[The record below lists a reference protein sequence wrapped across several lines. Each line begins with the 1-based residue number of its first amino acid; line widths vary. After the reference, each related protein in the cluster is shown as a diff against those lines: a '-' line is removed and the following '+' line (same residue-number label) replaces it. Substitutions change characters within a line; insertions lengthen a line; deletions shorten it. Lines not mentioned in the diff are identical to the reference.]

1 MSDTEIAIVGCGPKG
16 LYALDSLCE
25 AARRRPQHRFT
36 VHIFEPSAHPG
47 AGPIYG
53 PRQSAVL
60 LMNFPAGLINAW
72 TGGRGPSFLE
82 WAARSP
88 KPVDAGDY
96 VPRAHV
102 GRYLFWSFERIV
114 AQSLSNVRLIRH
126 KTRVEAVKRN
136 GDQWHISPENITVNH
151 LLITTGHQ
159 DGFRQSATA
168 TRDHIPSPFPID
180 RRLTRSAAP
189 PNSTV
194 RCKGFALTF
203 IDTMLAL
210 TEGRGGVFTLSA
222 TGYNYAPSGQEPRR
236 IAPFSRS
243 GRPMRAKVETA
254 LFTQPQDG
262 AFWDDRRAELSHIL
276 RSPNATFT
284 HHIWPDFLSIADQV
298 LGNPSGTS
306 ADFFTQRTKTTFT
319 PDEIRQDLRIGYDI
333 AMGRRAQDSAW
344 ALAEVWRR
352 CYSQLIDWISHREI
366 TPDDAHKFRQ
376 IAAEMERLAFGPPAQ
391 NIGKLITL
399 EQAGIVSFDHMSGE
413 AAADVTINAT
423 IPPAGGAELA
433 APLDGLLRDGHLS
446 IGTMGGVRVDR
457 SAHALTRDGTAK
469 GLSVIGR
476 ATEGCVLGNDTLS
489 RSLNDLPEKWAAAV
503 VQNARQSNALEHS
516 L

>member
-1 MSDTEIAIVGCGPKG
+1 MSETQIAIVGCGPKG

-25 AARRRPQHRFT
+25 AARREPEHRFA

-47 AGPIYG
+47 AGHVYD
-53 PRQSAVL
+53 PRQSDVL

-72 TGGRGPSFLE
+72 TDGRGLSFLE
-82 WAARSP
+82 WAAGSLR
-88 KPVDAGDY
+88 PVDAGDY

-102 GRYLFWSFERIV
+102 GLYLFWSFERVV
-114 AQSLSNVRLIRH
+114 AQAPTNVRLIWH
-126 KTRVEAVKRN
+126 ETRVDDVQRVADR
-136 GDQWHISPENITVNH
+136 WSISPDNISVDH

-159 DGFRQSATA
+159 DGYREGSAETSH
-168 TRDHIPSPFPID
+168 HIPSPFPID
-180 RRLTRSAAP
+180 QRLTQTAVPPAA
-189 PNSTV
+189 TV

-210 TEGRGGVFTLSA
+210 TEGRYGVFTPSA
-222 TGYNYAPSGQEPRR
+222 TGYSYTPSGAEPRH

-243 GRPMRAKVETA
+243 GRPMRAKAEAA
-254 LFTQPQDG
+254 LFTQPKDD
-262 AFWDDRRAELSHIL
+262 AFWDDRRAKLSPIL
-276 RSPNATFT
+276 NTPDATFT
-284 HHIWPDFLSIADQV
+284 YHIWPAYLSFSDQV
-298 LGNPSGTS
+298 LGNSSGTS
-306 ADFFTQRTKTTFT
+306 AEFYAHRSQTTLT

-333 AMGRRAQDSAW
+333 AMGRRAQDCAW

-352 CYSQLIDWISHREI
+352 CYPQLINWISHREI
-366 TPDDAHKFRQ
+366 GTEDAHNFRQ
-376 IAAEMERLAFGPPAQ
+376 IAAEMERHAFGPPAQ

-399 EQAGIVSFDHMSGE
+399 ERAGIISFDHMSGE

-433 APLDGLLRDGHLS
+433 APLDGLLRDGHLT
-446 IGTMGGVRVDR
+446 IGTMGGVRIDKH
-457 SAHALTRDGTAK
+457 AHVLTPNGITK

-476 ATEGCVLGNDTLS
+476 ATEGCVFGNDTLS
-489 RSLNDLPEKWAAAV
+489 RSLHDLPENWAAAV
-503 VQNARQSNALEHS
+503 VQSARQSNELEHS

>member
-25 AARRRPQHRFT
+25 AARRSPRHRFT
-36 VHIFEPSAHPG
+36 VHIFEPSARPG
-47 AGPIYG
+47 AGPIYD
-53 PRQSAVL
+53 PRQPDVL

-72 TGGRGPSFLE
+72 TGGRGPSSLE

-102 GRYLFWSFERIV
+102 GRYLSWSFEHVV
-114 AQSLSNVRLIRH
+114 AQAPSNVRLIRH
-126 KTRVEAVKRN
+126 KTRVEAVNRN
-136 GDQWHISPENITVNH
+136 GDRWSISPQNVTVDH
-151 LLITTGHQ
+151 ALITTGHQ
-159 DGFRQSATA
+159 DGFRHSATE
-168 TRDHIPSPFPID
+168 THNHIPSPFPID
-180 RRLTRSAAP
+180 QRLTQTAVQPA
-189 PNSTV
+189 STV

-222 TGYNYAPSGQEPRR
+222 TGYNYAPSGHEPRR
-236 IAPFSRS
+236 VAPFSRS
-243 GRPMRAKVETA
+243 GRPMRAKVEAA
-254 LFTQPQDG
+254 LFTQPQDD
-262 AFWDDRRAELSHIL
+262 AFWEDRRAELSHIL
-276 RSPNATFT
+276 RTPNATFT
-284 HHIWPDFLSIADQV
+284 HHILPAFLSFADQV

-306 ADFFTQRTKTTFT
+306 ADFFTHRTKTTFT
-319 PDEIRQDLRIGYDI
+319 ADEIRHDLRIGYDI

-352 CYSQLIDWISHREI
+352 CYPQLINWISHREI
-366 TPDDAHKFRQ
+366 APDDALHFRQ
-376 IAAEMERLAFGPPAQ
+376 IAVEMERLAFGPPAQ
-391 NIGKLITL
+391 NIGKLIAL
-399 EQAGIVSFDHMSGE
+399 EQAGIISFDHMSGE

-433 APLDGLLRDGHLS
+433 APLDALLRDGHLS

-457 SAHALTRDGTAK
+457 NAHALTRDGTAK
-469 GLSVIGR
+469 GLSIIGR

-489 RSLNDLPEKWAAAV
+489 RSLYNLLENWAAAV
-503 VQNARQSNALEHS
+503 VQNARQSNALEPS

>member
-1 MSDTEIAIVGCGPKG
+1 MRDTEIAIVGCGPKG

-25 AARRRPQHRFT
+25 AARRSAEHRFT

-47 AGPIYG
+47 AGPIYD
-53 PRQSAVL
+53 PRQPEVL

-114 AQSLSNVRLIRH
+114 AQAPSNVRLIQH
-126 KTRVEAVKRN
+126 KTRVDAVKCE
-136 GDQWHISPENITVNH
+136 GDRWSISAQNISVDH
-151 LLITTGHQ
+151 VLITTGHQ
-159 DGFRQSATA
+159 DGFRQSAPE
-168 TRDHIPSPFPID
+168 TRNHIPSPFPID
-180 RRLTRSAAP
+180 QRLTQTAVP
-189 PNSTV
+189 PASTV

-210 TEGRGGVFTLSA
+210 TEGRGGVFALSA
-222 TGYNYAPSGQEPRR
+222 TGYTYTPSGTESRR

-243 GRPMRAKVETA
+243 GRPMRAKVEAA
-254 LFTQPQDG
+254 LFTQPQGD
-262 AFWDDRRAELSHIL
+262 AFWDDQRAELSHIL
-276 RSPNATFT
+276 RTPYATFT
-284 HHIWPDFLSIADQV
+284 NHIWPAFLSFADQV

-306 ADFFTQRTKTTFT
+306 ANFFTHRTKTTFT

-333 AMGRRAQDSAW
+333 AMGHRAQDSAW

-352 CYSQLIDWISHREI
+352 CYSQLINWISHREL
-366 TPDDAHKFRQ
+366 TPDDAHHFRQ

-399 EQAGIVSFDHMSGE
+399 EQAGIVSFDHMTGE
-413 AAADVTINAT
+413 ATADVTINAT

-446 IGTMGGVRVDR
+446 IGAMGGVRVDKE
-457 SAHALTRDGTAK
+457 AHALTRDGIAK
-469 GLSVIGR
+469 GLSIIGR

-489 RSLNDLPEKWAAAV
+489 RSLHDLPENWAAAV
-503 VQNARQSNALEHS
+503 VQSARQSNALEHS

>member
-1 MSDTEIAIVGCGPKG
+1 MSDTEIVIVGCGPKG

-25 AARRRPQHRFT
+25 AARLSPRHRFT
-36 VHIFEPSAHPG
+36 VHVFEPSAHPG
-47 AGPIYG
+47 AGPIYD
-53 PRQSAVL
+53 PRQPEVL

-82 WAARSP
+82 WAGRSP

-96 VPRAHV
+96 VPRALV
-102 GRYLFWSFERIV
+102 GRYLFWSFERVV
-114 AQSLSNVRLIRH
+114 AQAPSNVILIQH
-126 KTRVEAVKRN
+126 KTRVDAVNRN
-136 GDQWHISPENITVNH
+136 GDRWSISPQNIIVDH
-151 LLITTGHQ
+151 VLITTGHQ
-159 DGFRQSATA
+159 DGFRHSATE
-168 TRDHIPSPFPID
+168 TRNHIPSPFPID
-180 RRLTRSAAP
+180 RRLSRSAAP

-243 GRPMRAKVETA
+243 GRPMRAKVEAA
-254 LFTQPQDG
+254 LFTQPKDD
-262 AFWDDRRAELSHIL
+262 AFWDERRAELSHIL
-276 RSPNATFT
+276 HTPGVTFT
-284 HHIWPDFLSIADQV
+284 HHIWPAFLSFSDQV
-298 LGNPSGTS
+298 LGNPSGIS
-306 ADFFTQRTKTTFT
+306 ADFFTHRTKTTFT

-344 ALAEVWRR
+344 VLAEAWRR
-352 CYSQLIDWISHREI
+352 CYPQLINWISHREL
-366 TPDDAHKFRQ
+366 TPDDAHHFRQ
-376 IAAEMERLAFGPPAQ
+376 IAAEMEGLAFGPPAQ

-399 EQAGIVSFDHMSGE
+399 EQAGIVSFDHMSGDT
-413 AAADVTINAT
+413 AADVTINAT
-423 IPPAGGAELA
+423 IPPAGGASLA
-433 APLDGLLRDGHLS
+433 APLNGLLRDGHLS
-446 IGTMGGVRVDR
+446 VGTMGGVRVDKY
-457 SAHALTRDGTAK
+457 AHALTRDGTAK

-489 RSLNDLPEKWAAAV
+489 RSLHDFPENWAAAV

>member
-1 MSDTEIAIVGCGPKG
+1 MSETEIAIVGCGLKG
-16 LYALDSLCE
+16 LYALDSLFE
-25 AARRRPQHRFT
+25 AARRSPRCRFT

-47 AGPIYG
+47 AGPNYD
-53 PRQSAVL
+53 PRQPEVL

-72 TGGRGPSFLE
+72 TDGRGPSFLE
-82 WAARSP
+82 WAAKSP

-102 GRYLFWSFERIV
+102 GRYLFWSFERVV
-114 AQSLSNVRLIRH
+114 AQSPSNVRLIRH
-126 KTRVEAVKRN
+126 KTRVDAVNRN
-136 GDQWHISPENITVNH
+136 GDQWHISPQNITVDH
-151 LLITTGHQ
+151 VLITTGHQ
-159 DGFRQSATA
+159 DGFRHSATE
-168 TRDHIPSPFPID
+168 THDHIPSPFPID
-180 RRLTRSAAP
+180 QRLTQTAVP

-222 TGYNYAPSGQEPRR
+222 TGYTYTPSGQEPRC

-243 GRPMRAKVETA
+243 GRPMRAKVEAA
-254 LFTQPQDG
+254 LFTQPQGD
-262 AFWDDRRAELSHIL
+262 AFWDDQRAELSHIL
-276 RSPNATFT
+276 RTPNATFT
-284 HHIWPDFLSIADQV
+284 NHIWPAFLSFADQV

-306 ADFFTQRTKTTFT
+306 ANFFTHRPKTTFT
-319 PDEIRQDLRIGYDI
+319 TDEIRQDLRIGYDI

-352 CYSQLIDWISHREI
+352 CYPQLISWISHREL
-366 TPDDAHKFRQ
+366 TPDDAHHFRQ

-399 EQAGIVSFDHMSGE
+399 EQAGIVSFDPMSGD

-423 IPPAGGAELA
+423 IPPAGGAALA

-446 IGTMGGVRVDR
+446 IGTMGGIMVDKD
-457 SAHALTRDGTAK
+457 AYALTRDGTAK

-489 RSLNDLPEKWAAAV
+489 RSLHDLPENWAAAV
-503 VQNARQSNALEHS
+503 VQSARQSNALEHS

>member
-1 MSDTEIAIVGCGPKG
+1 MSETEIAIVGCGPKG

-25 AARRRPQHRFT
+25 TARLSPRHRFT

-47 AGPIYG
+47 AGPIYDPG
-53 PRQSAVL
+53 QPEVL
-60 LMNFPAGLINAW
+60 LMNFPACLINAW
-72 TGGRGPSFLE
+72 TGGRGLSFLE
-82 WAARSP
+82 WASRSP

-96 VPRAHV
+96 VPRSHV
-102 GRYLFWSFERIV
+102 GRYLLWSFERVI
-114 AQSLSNVRLIRH
+114 AQAPSNVRLIRC
-126 KTRVEAVKRN
+126 KTPVDAVKQI
-136 GDQWHISPENITVNH
+136 GDRWSISPENITVDH
-151 LLITTGHQ
+151 VLITTGHQ
-159 DGFRQSATA
+159 DGFRHGATK

-180 RRLTRSAAP
+180 QRLTQTTVP
-189 PNSTV
+189 PASTV

-203 IDTMLAL
+203 IDTILAL

-222 TGYNYAPSGQEPRR
+222 TGYSYTPSEQEPRR

-243 GRPMRAKVETA
+243 GRPMRAKVEAA
-254 LFTQPQDG
+254 LFTQPQDD
-262 AFWDDRRAELSHIL
+262 AFWGDRRAQLSHIL
-276 RSPNATFT
+276 RTPNATFT
-284 HHIWPDFLSIADQV
+284 HNIWPAFLSFADQV

-306 ADFFTQRTKTTFT
+306 FDFFTQRTKTTFT
-319 PDEIRQDLRIGYDI
+319 PDEMRQDLRIGYDI

-352 CYSQLIDWISHREI
+352 CYPQLINWISHRELS
-366 TPDDAHKFRQ
+366 PDDAHHFRQ

-399 EQAGIVSFDHMSGE
+399 EQAGIVSVDHMSGE
-413 AAADVTINAT
+413 APADVTINAT

-446 IGTMGGVRVDR
+446 IGTMDGIRVDKD
-457 SAHALTRDGTAK
+457 AHALTRDGTSK

-489 RSLNDLPEKWAAAV
+489 RSLHDLPENWAAAV
-503 VQNARQSNALEHS
+503 VQSAHQSNALEHS

>member
-1 MSDTEIAIVGCGPKG
+1 MSETEIAIVGCGPKG
-16 LYALDSLCE
+16 LYALDSLFE
-25 AARRRPQHRFT
+25 AARRSPRCRFT

-47 AGPIYG
+47 AGPNYD
-53 PRQSAVL
+53 PRQPEVL

-72 TGGRGPSFLE
+72 TDGRGPSFLE
-82 WAARSP
+82 WAAKSP

-102 GRYLFWSFERIV
+102 GRYLFWSFERVV
-114 AQSLSNVRLIRH
+114 AQSPSNVRLIRH
-126 KTRVEAVKRN
+126 KTRVDAVNRN
-136 GDQWHISPENITVNH
+136 GDQWHISPQNITVDH
-151 LLITTGHQ
+151 VLITTGHQ
-159 DGFRQSATA
+159 DGFRHSATE
-168 TRDHIPSPFPID
+168 THDHIPSPFPID
-180 RRLTRSAAP
+180 QRLTQTAVP

-222 TGYNYAPSGQEPRR
+222 TGYTYTPSGQEPRC

-243 GRPMRAKVETA
+243 GRPMRAKVEAA
-254 LFTQPQDG
+254 LFTQPQGD
-262 AFWDDRRAELSHIL
+262 AFWDDQRAELSHIL
-276 RSPNATFT
+276 RTPNATFT
-284 HHIWPDFLSIADQV
+284 NHIWPAFLSFADQV

-306 ADFFTQRTKTTFT
+306 ANFFTHRPKTTFT
-319 PDEIRQDLRIGYDI
+319 TDEIRQDLRIGYDI

-352 CYSQLIDWISHREI
+352 CYPQLISWISHREL
-366 TPDDAHKFRQ
+366 TPDDAHHFRQ

-399 EQAGIVSFDHMSGE
+399 EQAGIVSFDHMTGD

-423 IPPAGGAELA
+423 IPPAGGAALA

-446 IGTMGGVRVDR
+446 IGTMGGIMVDKD
-457 SAHALTRDGTAK
+457 AYALTRDGTAK

-489 RSLNDLPEKWAAAV
+489 RSLHDLPENWAAAV
-503 VQNARQSNALEHS
+503 VQSARQSNALEHS

>member
-1 MSDTEIAIVGCGPKG
+1 MTDTEIAIVGCGPKG

-25 AARRRPQHRFT
+25 AARRGLRHRFT

-47 AGPIYG
+47 AGPIYD
-53 PRQSAVL
+53 PRQPDAL

-72 TGGRGPSFLE
+72 TGGRGSPFLE
-82 WAARSP
+82 WAARSL
-88 KPVDAGDY
+88 KPVNAGDY

-102 GRYLFWSFERIV
+102 GQYLFWSFERVV
-114 AQSLSNVRLIRH
+114 AQAPSNVRLIRH
-126 KTRVEAVKRN
+126 KTRVDALKRN
-136 GDQWHISPENITVNH
+136 GNQWHTSPQNITVDH
-151 LLITTGHQ
+151 ILITTGHQ
-159 DGFRQSATA
+159 DGFRDSATE
-168 TRDHIPSPFPID
+168 TRNHIPSPLPID

-243 GRPMRAKVETA
+243 GRPMRAKVEAA

-262 AFWDDRRAELSHIL
+262 AFWGERRAELSHIL
-276 RSPNATFT
+276 RTPNATFT
-284 HHIWPDFLSIADQV
+284 HHIWPAFLSCADQV

-306 ADFFTQRTKTTFT
+306 VAFFTHRTETTFT

-352 CYSQLIDWISHREI
+352 CYPQLINWISHRELP
-366 TPDDAHKFRQ
+366 PDDAHHFRQ

-413 AAADVTINAT
+413 AGANVTINAT
-423 IPPAGGAELA
+423 IPPAGGAELS

-446 IGTMGGVRVDR
+446 VGTMGGVRVDIN
-457 SAHALTRDGTAK
+457 AHALTRDGTAK

-489 RSLNDLPEKWAAAV
+489 RSLHPLPENWAAAV

>member
-1 MSDTEIAIVGCGPKG
+1 MSERQIAIVGCGPKG

-25 AARRRPQHRFT
+25 AARREPEHRFV
-36 VHIFEPSAHPG
+36 VHILEPSVHPG
-47 AGPIYG
+47 AGPVYD
-53 PRQSAVL
+53 PRQPEVL

-82 WAARSP
+82 WAAGGPS
-88 KPVDAGDY
+88 PVDAGDY
-96 VPRAHV
+96 VPRARV
-102 GRYLFWSFERIV
+102 GQYLFWSFEHVI
-114 AQSLSNVRLIRH
+114 AQAPSNVRQIRH
-126 KTRVEAVKRN
+126 ETRVNDLQRVADR
-136 GDQWHISPENITVNH
+136 WSISPVNITVDH
-151 LLITTGHQ
+151 VLITTGHQ
-159 DGFRQSATA
+159 DGFRHGATS
-168 TRDHIPSPFPID
+168 TLDHIPSPFPID
-180 RRLTRSAAP
+180 RRLTQTAVP
-189 PNSTV
+189 PASTV

-210 TEGRGGVFTLSA
+210 TEGRGGVFALSA
-222 TGYNYAPSGQEPRR
+222 TGYNYTPSGQEPRR

-243 GRPMRAKVETA
+243 GRPMRAKVEAA
-254 LFTQPQDG
+254 LFTQPKDD
-262 AFWDDRRAELSHIL
+262 AFWDERRAELSHIL
-276 RSPNATFT
+276 RGTNATFT
-284 HHIWPDFLSIADQV
+284 HHIWPAFLSFSDQV
-298 LGNPSGTS
+298 LGDTAGTS
-306 ADFFTQRTKTTFT
+306 AAFFTHRTETTFT

-352 CYSQLIDWISHREI
+352 CYPQLINWISHREMA
-366 TPDDAHKFRQ
+366 PDDAHHFRQ

-413 AAADVTINAT
+413 ATADVTINAT

-446 IGTMGGVRVDR
+446 IGTMSGVRVDKN
-457 SAHALTRDGTAK
+457 AHALTRDGIAK

-489 RSLNDLPEKWAAAV
+489 RSLHDLPENWAAAV

>member
-1 MSDTEIAIVGCGPKG
+1 MSETEIAIVGCGPKG

-25 AARRRPQHRFT
+25 AARRRPQHLFA

-47 AGPIYG
+47 AGPIYD
-53 PRQSAVL
+53 PRQSGVL

-72 TGGRGPSFLE
+72 SGGRGPSFLE
-82 WAARSP
+82 WAAKSP
-88 KPVDAGDY
+88 KPVDVGDY

-102 GRYLFWSFERIV
+102 GRYIFWSFERVV
-114 AQSLSNVRLIRH
+114 AQAPSNVRLIRH
-126 KTRVEAVKRN
+126 NTRVDAVKCDGNR
-136 GDQWHISPENITVNH
+136 WSISPQNITVDH
-151 LLITTGHQ
+151 VLITTGHQ
-159 DGFRQSATA
+159 DGFRHGAAT
-168 TRDHIPSPFPID
+168 TRDDIPSPFPID
-180 RRLTRSAAP
+180 QRLTQTAVP

-222 TGYNYAPSGQEPRR
+222 TGYNYAPSGKEPRR

-243 GRPMRAKVETA
+243 GRPMRAKVEAA
-254 LFTQPQDG
+254 LFTQPQDD
-262 AFWDDRRAELSHIL
+262 AFWDGRRAELSQIL
-276 RSPNATFT
+276 CAPSATFT
-284 HHIWPDFLSIADQV
+284 HHIWPAFLSFSDQV

-306 ADFFTQRTKTTFT
+306 ADFFAHRSKTTCT

-352 CYSQLIDWISHREI
+352 CYPQLINWISHREL
-366 TPDDAHKFRQ
+366 TPDDAHHFRQ

-399 EQAGIVSFDHMSGE
+399 EQAGIVSFDHMPGE
-413 AAADVTINAT
+413 TAADVTINAT

-433 APLDGLLRDGHLS
+433 APLDGLLRDRHIS
-446 IGTMGGVRVDR
+446 IGTMGGVRVDKH
-457 SAHALTRDGTAK
+457 AHALTRNGTTK

-489 RSLNDLPEKWAAAV
+489 RSLHNLPENWAAAV
-503 VQNARQSNALEHS
+503 VQSARQSNALEHS

>member
-1 MSDTEIAIVGCGPKG
+1 MSETEIAIVGCGPKG

-25 AARRRPQHRFT
+25 AARRSPRHRFT

-47 AGPIYG
+47 AGQIYD
-53 PRQSAVL
+53 PRQSEVL

-82 WAARSP
+82 WTVRSP
-88 KPVDAGDY
+88 KPADAGDY

-102 GRYLFWSFERIV
+102 GRYLFWSFERVV
-114 AQSLSNVRLIRH
+114 AQAPSNVRLIRH
-126 KTRVEAVKRN
+126 KTRADAVNRS
-136 GDQWHISPENITVNH
+136 GDQWHISPANITIDHV
-151 LLITTGHQ
+151 LITTGHQ
-159 DGFRQSATA
+159 DGFRKSATN
-168 TRDHIPSPFPID
+168 TGDHIPSPFPID
-180 RRLTRSAAP
+180 QRLIQTAVP

-222 TGYNYAPSGQEPRR
+222 TGYNYTPSGQEPRR

-243 GRPMRAKVETA
+243 GRPMRAKVEAA
-254 LFTQPQDG
+254 LFTQPQDD
-262 AFWDDRRAELSHIL
+262 AFWDERRAELSQIL
-276 RSPNATFT
+276 RAPNATFT
-284 HHIWPDFLSIADQV
+284 HHIWPAFLSFSDQV

-306 ADFFTQRTKTTFT
+306 ADFFTHRTKTTFT

-352 CYSQLIDWISHREI
+352 CYPQMIDWISHREL
-366 TPDDAHKFRQ
+366 TPDDAHHFRQ
-376 IAAEMERLAFGPPAQ
+376 IAAEMERLAFGPPAR

-423 IPPAGGAELA
+423 IPPAGGAALA
-433 APLDGLLRDGHLS
+433 APLDGLFRDGHLS

-457 SAHALTRDGTAK
+457 NAHALTRDGIAMR
-469 GLSVIGR
+469 LSVIGR

-489 RSLNDLPEKWAAAV
+489 RSLHDLPENWAAAV
-503 VQNARQSNALEHS
+503 VQSVRQSNALEHS

>member
-1 MSDTEIAIVGCGPKG
+1 MRDTEIAIVGCGPKG

-25 AARRRPQHRFT
+25 AARRSAEHRFT

-47 AGPIYG
+47 AGPIYDPG
-53 PRQSAVL
+53 QPDVL

-72 TGGRGPSFLE
+72 TGGRGPSYLE
-82 WAARSP
+82 WATRSP
-88 KPVDAGDY
+88 KPVNAGDY

-102 GRYLFWSFERIV
+102 GRYLFWSFERVV
-114 AQSLSNVRLIRH
+114 AQAPSNVRLIQH
-126 KTRVEAVKRN
+126 KTRVDAVNRS
-136 GDQWHISPENITVNH
+136 GDRWSIFPENITVDH
-151 LLITTGHQ
+151 VLITTGHQ
-159 DGFRQSATA
+159 DGFRHSATE
-168 TRDHIPSPFPID
+168 THDHIPSPFPID
-180 RRLTRSAAP
+180 QRLIQTAVP

-194 RCKGFALTF
+194 RSKGFALTF

-222 TGYNYAPSGQEPRR
+222 TGYTYTPSGKEPRR

-243 GRPMRAKVETA
+243 GRPMRAKVEAA
-254 LFTQPQDG
+254 LFTQPKDD
-262 AFWDDRRAELSHIL
+262 AFWDERRTDLSHIL
-276 RSPNATFT
+276 RTPNATFT
-284 HHIWPDFLSIADQV
+284 HHIWPAFLSFADQV
-298 LGNPSGTS
+298 LGNPFGTS
-306 ADFFTQRTKTTFT
+306 AAFFTHRTKTTFT

-344 ALAEVWRR
+344 SLAEVWRR
-352 CYSQLIDWISHREI
+352 CYPQLIDWISHRELP
-366 TPDDAHKFRQ
+366 PDDAHQFRQ

-399 EQAGIVSFDHMSGE
+399 EQAGIISFDHMMGE

-446 IGTMGGVRVDR
+446 IGTMGGVRVDKH
-457 SAHALTRDGTAK
+457 AHALTRDGTAK

-489 RSLNDLPEKWAAAV
+489 RALHDLPENWAAAV
-503 VQNARQSNALEHS
+503 AQSARQSNALEHS

>member
-1 MSDTEIAIVGCGPKG
+1 
-16 LYALDSLCE
+16 
-25 AARRRPQHRFT
+25 
-36 VHIFEPSAHPG
+36 
-47 AGPIYG
+47 
-53 PRQSAVL
+53 
-60 LMNFPAGLINAW
+60 
-72 TGGRGPSFLE
+72 
-82 WAARSP
+82 
-88 KPVDAGDY
+88 
-96 VPRAHV
+96 
-102 GRYLFWSFERIV
+102 
-114 AQSLSNVRLIRH
+114 
-126 KTRVEAVKRN
+126 
-136 GDQWHISPENITVNH
+136 ENITVDH
-151 LLITTGHQ
+151 VLITTGHQ
-159 DGFRQSATA
+159 DGFRHSKTE

-180 RRLTRSAAP
+180 QRLIQVAVPS
-189 PNSTV
+189 NSTV

-243 GRPMRAKVETA
+243 GRPMRANVESA
-254 LFTQPQDG
+254 LFPHPPVP
-262 AFWDDRRAELSHIL
+262 ASWDERRAELSQIL
-276 RSPNATFT
+276 RAPNATFT
-284 HHIWPDFLSIADQV
+284 LHMWPAFLSFADQV

-306 ADFFTQRTKTTFT
+306 SDFFSHRTQTAFT

-352 CYSQLIDWISHREI
+352 CYPQLINWISHRDI
-366 TPDDAHKFRQ
+366 APDDSRNFCQ

-433 APLDGLLRDGHLS
+433 APLDGLLRDRHLS

-457 SAHALTRDGTAK
+457 NAHALTRDGTAK

-489 RSLNDLPEKWAAAV
+489 RSLHDLPEKWAAAV
-503 VQNARQSNALEHS
+503 VQSARQSNALEHS

>member
-1 MSDTEIAIVGCGPKG
+1 MSDTQIAIVGCGPKG

-25 AARRRPQHRFT
+25 AARREPEHRFA

-47 AGPIYG
+47 AGPVYD
-53 PRQSAVL
+53 PRQPEVL

-72 TGGRGPSFLE
+72 TDERGPSFLE
-82 WAARSP
+82 WAAGSLP
-88 KPVDAGDY
+88 PVDAGNY

-102 GRYLFWSFERIV
+102 GLYLFWSFERVV
-114 AQSLSNVRLIRH
+114 AQAPSNVRLIRH
-126 KTRVEAVKRN
+126 ETRV
-136 GDQWHISPENITVNH
+136 GDVQRIANRWSISPAKITVDH
-151 LLITTGHQ
+151 VLITTGHQ
-159 DGFRQSATA
+159 DGFRYGVADM
-168 TRDHIPSPFPID
+168 RDHIPSPFPID
-180 RRLTRSAAP
+180 RRLTQTAVPLA
-189 PNSTV
+189 STV

-210 TEGRGGVFTLSA
+210 TEGRGGVFTVSA
-222 TGYNYAPSGQEPRR
+222 AGYNYASSGKEPRR

-243 GRPMRAKVETA
+243 GRPMRSKVEAA

-262 AFWDDRRAELSHIL
+262 VFWDDGRAELSQIL
-276 RSPNATFT
+276 RAPKATFT
-284 HHIWPDFLSIADQV
+284 HHIWPAFLSFADQV

-306 ADFFTQRTKTTFT
+306 NEFFAHRSKTTFT

-333 AMGRRAQDSAW
+333 AMGRRAQDCAW

-352 CYSQLIDWISHREI
+352 CYPQLINWISHRELG
-366 TPDDAHKFRQ
+366 TYDGQNFRQ

-399 EQAGIVSFDHMSGE
+399 EQTGIVSFDHMSSE

-423 IPPAGGAELA
+423 IPTSGGAELA
-433 APLDGLLRDGHLS
+433 APLDGLLRAGHLS
-446 IGTMGGVRVDR
+446 IGTMGGIRVDKD
-457 SAHALTRDGTAK
+457 AHALTRDGTAK
-469 GLSVIGR
+469 GLSIIGR

-489 RSLNDLPEKWAAAV
+489 RSLHDLPENWAAAV

>member
-1 MSDTEIAIVGCGPKG
+1 MSETQIAIVGCGPKG

-25 AARRRPQHRFT
+25 AARCEPEHRFA
-36 VHIFEPSAHPG
+36 VHIFEPSAHLG
-47 AGPIYG
+47 AGPVYD
-53 PRQSAVL
+53 PRQPEVL
-60 LMNFPAGLINAW
+60 LMNFPAGLISAW
-72 TGGRGPSFLE
+72 TDGRGPSFLE
-82 WAARSP
+82 WAAGGPS
-88 KPVDAGDY
+88 PVDAGDY

-102 GRYLFWSFERIV
+102 GRYLFWCFECVV
-114 AQSLSNVRLIRH
+114 AQAPSNMSLIQH
-126 KTRVEAVKRN
+126 QMRVDAVNRKGGR
-136 GDQWHISPENITVNH
+136 WRISPENTTVDH
-151 LLITTGHQ
+151 VLITTGHQ
-159 DGFRQSATA
+159 DGFRYRVAD
-168 TRDHIPSPFPID
+168 TRNHIPSPFPID
-180 RRLTRSAAP
+180 QRLTQTAVP

-222 TGYNYAPSGQEPRR
+222 TGYNYTPSGAEPRH

-243 GRPMRAKVETA
+243 CRPMRAKVEAA
-254 LFTQPQDG
+254 LFTQPQDD
-262 AFWDDRRAELSHIL
+262 AFWDDRRAELSRIL
-276 RSPNATFT
+276 NTPDATFN
-284 HHIWPDFLSIADQV
+284 HHIWPAYLSFSDQV
-298 LGNPSGTS
+298 LGNSSGTS
-306 ADFFTQRTKTTFT
+306 AEFYAHRSQIIFT
-319 PDEIRQDLRIGYDI
+319 PNEIRQDLRIGYDI

-352 CYSQLIDWISHREI
+352 CYPQLINWISHRD
-366 TPDDAHKFRQ
+366 TGADDAHYFRQ

-399 EQAGIVSFDHMSGE
+399 EEAGVVSFDHMSGE

-433 APLDGLLRDGHLS
+433 APLDGLLRDGFLS
-446 IGTMGGVRVDR
+446 IGTMGAVRVDID
-457 SAHALTRDGTAK
+457 AHALTPNGITR

-489 RSLNDLPEKWAAAV
+489 RGLHDLHENWAASILCS
-503 VQNARQSNALEHS
+503 ARQSNELEHS

>member
-1 MSDTEIAIVGCGPKG
+1 MSDTQIAIVGCGPKG

-47 AGPIYG
+47 AGPIYD
-53 PRQSAVL
+53 PRQPDVL
-60 LMNFPAGLINAW
+60 LMNFPAGLIDAW
-72 TGGRGPSFLE
+72 TGCRGPSFLE
-82 WAARSP
+82 WAAKSP

-102 GRYLFWSFERIV
+102 GQYLFWSFERVV
-114 AQSLSNVRLIRH
+114 AQAPSNVRLIRH
-126 KTRVEAVKRN
+126 KTRVSAVNRN
-136 GDQWHISPENITVNH
+136 GDRWHISPQNVTVDH
-151 LLITTGHQ
+151 VLITTGHQ
-159 DGFRQSATA
+159 DGFRHSATE

-189 PNSTV
+189 RNSTV

-203 IDTMLAL
+203 IDTILAL
-210 TEGRGGVFTLSA
+210 TEGRGGVFTLST

-243 GRPMRAKVETA
+243 GRPMRAKVEAA
-254 LFTQPQDG
+254 LFTQPQDD
-262 AFWDDRRAELSHIL
+262 AFWDDRRAEFSHIL
-276 RSPNATFT
+276 RIPDTTFT
-284 HHIWPDFLSIADQV
+284 NHIWPALLSISDQV

-306 ADFFTQRTKTTFT
+306 ADFFTHRTKTTFT

-352 CYSQLIDWISHREI
+352 CYPQLINWISHREI
-366 TPDDAHKFRQ
+366 ASDDAHHFRQ

-446 IGTMGGVRVDR
+446 IGTMGGVRVDKN
-457 SAHALTRDGTAK
+457 AHALTRDGTAK

-489 RSLNDLPEKWAAAV
+489 RSLHDLPENWATAI
-503 VQNARQSNALEHS
+503 VQSARQSNALEHS

>member
-1 MSDTEIAIVGCGPKG
+1 MRDTEIAIVGCGPKG

-25 AARRRPQHRFT
+25 AARRSAEHRFT

-47 AGPIYG
+47 AGPIYD
-53 PRQSAVL
+53 PRQPEVL

-114 AQSLSNVRLIRH
+114 AQAPSNVRLIQH
-126 KTRVEAVKRN
+126 KTRVDAVKCE
-136 GDQWHISPENITVNH
+136 GDRWSISPQNISVDH
-151 LLITTGHQ
+151 VLITTGHQ
-159 DGFRQSATA
+159 DGFRQSAPE
-168 TRDHIPSPFPID
+168 TRNHIPSPFPID
-180 RRLTRSAAP
+180 QRLTQTAVP
-189 PNSTV
+189 PASTV

-210 TEGRGGVFTLSA
+210 TEGRGGVFALSA
-222 TGYNYAPSGQEPRR
+222 TGYTYTPSGTESRR

-243 GRPMRAKVETA
+243 GRPMRAKVEAA
-254 LFTQPQDG
+254 LFTQPQGD
-262 AFWDDRRAELSHIL
+262 AFWDDQRAELSHIL
-276 RSPNATFT
+276 RTPYATFT
-284 HHIWPDFLSIADQV
+284 NHIWPAFLSFADQV

-306 ADFFTQRTKTTFT
+306 ANFFTHRTKTTFT

-352 CYSQLIDWISHREI
+352 CYSQLINWISHREL
-366 TPDDAHKFRQ
+366 TPDDAHHFRQ

-399 EQAGIVSFDHMSGE
+399 EQAGIVSFDHMTGE
-413 AAADVTINAT
+413 ATADVTINAT

-446 IGTMGGVRVDR
+446 IGAMGGVRVDKE
-457 SAHALTRDGTAK
+457 AHALTRDGIAK
-469 GLSVIGR
+469 GLSIIGR

-489 RSLNDLPEKWAAAV
+489 RSLHDLPENWAAAV
-503 VQNARQSNALEHS
+503 VQSARQSNALEHS

>member
-1 MSDTEIAIVGCGPKG
+1 MSETEIAIVGCGPKG

-25 AARRRPQHRFT
+25 AARRSPRHRFT

-47 AGPIYG
+47 AGPIYD
-53 PRQSAVL
+53 PRQPEVL
-60 LMNFPAGLINAW
+60 LMNFPAGMINAW
-72 TGGRGPSFLE
+72 TGGRGSSFLE
-82 WAARSP
+82 WAAKSP
-88 KPVDAGDY
+88 KPVDAGTY
-96 VPRAHV
+96 VPRALV
-102 GRYLFWSFERIV
+102 GRYLFWSFERVV
-114 AQSLSNVRLIRH
+114 AQAPSNVRLIQH
-126 KTRVEAVKRN
+126 KMRVDAVKRN
-136 GDQWHISPENITVNH
+136 GDQWRISPKNITVDH
-151 LLITTGHQ
+151 VLITTGHQ
-159 DGFRQSATA
+159 DGFRDSSTEA
-168 TRDHIPSPFPID
+168 RNHIASPFPID
-180 RRLTRSAAP
+180 QRLTQTAVP
-189 PNSTV
+189 PNSTL

-222 TGYNYAPSGQEPRR
+222 TGYKYTPSGKEPRR

-243 GRPMRAKVETA
+243 GRPMRAKVEAA
-254 LFTQPQDG
+254 LFTQPQDD
-262 AFWDDRRAELSHIL
+262 AFWDDRRAALSQVL
-276 RSPNATFT
+276 RTPNATFT
-284 HHIWPDFLSIADQV
+284 NHIWPAFLSCADQV

-306 ADFFTQRTKTTFT
+306 ANFFTHRTKTTFT

-352 CYSQLIDWISHREI
+352 CYPQLINWISHREL
-366 TPDDAHKFRQ
+366 TPDNAHPFRQ

-399 EQAGIVSFDHMSGE
+399 EQAGIVSFDHMTGD

-433 APLDGLLRDGHLS
+433 VPLDGLLRDGHLS
-446 IGTMGGVRVDR
+446 IGTMGGVRVDKH
-457 SAHALTRDGTAK
+457 AHALTRDGTAK
-469 GLSVIGR
+469 GLFVIGR

-489 RSLNDLPEKWAAAV
+489 RSLHDLPENWAAAV
-503 VQNARQSNALEHS
+503 VQNARQSNALEPS

>member
-1 MSDTEIAIVGCGPKG
+1 MSESEIAIVGCGPKG

-25 AARRRPQHRFT
+25 AARRSPRHRFT
-36 VHIFEPSAHPG
+36 VHIFEPLAHPG
-47 AGPIYG
+47 AGPIYD
-53 PRQSAVL
+53 PRQPEVL

-72 TGGRGPSFLE
+72 TGRRGPSFLE
-82 WAARSP
+82 WASRSP
-88 KPVDAGDY
+88 QPVDAGNY

-102 GRYLFWSFERIV
+102 GRYLFWSFERVV
-114 AQSLSNVRLIRH
+114 AQAPSNVRLIQH
-126 KTRVEAVKRN
+126 KTRVDALKRSSN
-136 GDQWHISPENITVNH
+136 QWHISPQNITVDH
-151 LLITTGHQ
+151 ALITTGHQ
-159 DGFRQSATA
+159 DGFRHSATE
-168 TRDHIPSPFPID
+168 TRDYIPSPFPID
-180 RRLTRSAAP
+180 RRLTRSTAP

-194 RCKGFALTF
+194 RSKGFALTF

-222 TGYNYAPSGQEPRR
+222 TGYNYASSGKEPRR

-243 GRPMRAKVETA
+243 GRPMRAKVEAA
-254 LFTQPQDG
+254 LFTQPQDD
-262 AFWDDRRAELSHIL
+262 AFWEDRRADLSHIL
-276 RSPNATFT
+276 RAPKATFT
-284 HHIWPDFLSIADQV
+284 HHIWPEFLSFSDQV

-306 ADFFTQRTKTTFT
+306 ADFFTHRTETTFT
-319 PDEIRQDLRIGYDI
+319 ADEIRQDLRIGYDI

-344 ALAEVWRR
+344 ALAEIWRR
-352 CYSQLIDWISHREI
+352 CYPQLINWISHREI
-366 TPDDAHKFRQ
+366 APDDAHHFRQ

-399 EQAGIVSFDHMSGE
+399 EQAGIVSFEHMSGE

-433 APLDGLLRDGHLS
+433 APLDGLLHDGHLS
-446 IGTMGGVRVDR
+446 IGKMGGVRVDKD
-457 SAHALTRDGTAK
+457 AHALTRDGTAK

-489 RSLNDLPEKWAAAV
+489 RSLHDLPENWAAAV
-503 VQNARQSNALEHS
+503 VQNAHQSNALEPS

>member
-1 MSDTEIAIVGCGPKG
+1 MSETEIAIVGCGPKG

-25 AARRRPQHRFT
+25 AARRSPRHRFT

-47 AGPIYG
+47 AGPIYD
-53 PRQSAVL
+53 PRQHEVL

-88 KPVDAGDY
+88 KPVNAGDY

-102 GRYLFWSFERIV
+102 GRYLFWSFEHVV
-114 AQSLSNVRLIRH
+114 AQAPSNVRLIRC
-126 KTRVEAVKRN
+126 KTRVDEVKRS
-136 GDQWHISPENITVNH
+136 GDRWSISPEKVTVDH
-151 LLITTGHQ
+151 VLITTGHQ
-159 DGFRQSATA
+159 DGFRQSVTE

-180 RRLTRSAAP
+180 RRLTQTAVP

-222 TGYNYAPSGQEPRR
+222 TGYNYAPSGQEPCR

-243 GRPMRAKVETA
+243 GRPMRAKVEAA
-254 LFTQPQDG
+254 LFTQPKDD
-262 AFWDDRRAELSHIL
+262 AFWDERRAELSQIL
-276 RSPNATFT
+276 RTPNATFT
-284 HHIWPDFLSIADQV
+284 HRIWPAFLSFSDQV

-306 ADFFTQRTKTTFT
+306 AAFFSHRTKTTFT

-333 AMGRRAQDSAW
+333 AIGRRAQDSAW
-344 ALAEVWRR
+344 AVAEVWRR
-352 CYSQLIDWISHREI
+352 CYPQLINWISHREI
-366 TPDDAHKFRQ
+366 APDDSRNFRQ

-399 EQAGIVSFDHMSGE
+399 EQAGIVSFDHMTGE

-446 IGTMGGVRVDR
+446 IGTMGGVRVDKD
-457 SAHALTRDGTAK
+457 AHALTRDGTAK

-489 RSLNDLPEKWAAAV
+489 RSLHDLPENWAAAV
-503 VQNARQSNALEHS
+503 VESARQSNVLEHS

>member
-1 MSDTEIAIVGCGPKG
+1 MTDTEIAIVGCGPKG

-25 AARRRPQHRFT
+25 AARRSPKHRFT

-47 AGPIYG
+47 AGPIYD
-53 PRQSAVL
+53 PRQPEVL

-82 WAARSP
+82 WTAKSP

-102 GRYLFWSFERIV
+102 GRYLFWSVERVV
-114 AQSLSNVRLIRH
+114 AQSPSNVRLIRH
-126 KTRVEAVKRN
+126 KTPVEAVNRN
-136 GDQWHISPENITVNH
+136 GDQWHISPENITVDH
-151 LLITTGHQ
+151 VLITTGHQ
-159 DGFRQSATA
+159 DGFRHGEAD
-168 TRDHIPSPFPID
+168 TRNHIPSPFPID
-180 RRLTRSAAP
+180 RRLSKTAVLS
-189 PNSTV
+189 NSTV

-222 TGYNYAPSGQEPRR
+222 TGYNYTPSGKEPRS

-243 GRPMRAKVETA
+243 GRPMRAKVEAA
-254 LFTQPQDG
+254 LFTQPKDD
-262 AFWDDRRAELSHIL
+262 AFWDERRAELSHIL
-276 RSPNATFT
+276 HTPGVTFT
-284 HHIWPDFLSIADQV
+284 HHIWPAFLSFSDQV
-298 LGNPSGTS
+298 LGNPSGIS
-306 ADFFTQRTKTTFT
+306 ADFFTHRTKTTFT

-344 ALAEVWRR
+344 PLAEVWRR
-352 CYSQLIDWISHREI
+352 CYPQLINWISHREI
-366 TPDDAHKFRQ
+366 APDDALHFRQ

-399 EQAGIVSFDHMSGE
+399 EQSGIVSFDHMSGE

-446 IGTMGGVRVDR
+446 ISTMGGVWVDR
-457 SAHALTRDGTAK
+457 NAHALTRDGTAK
-469 GLSVIGR
+469 GLSIIGR

-489 RSLNDLPEKWAAAV
+489 RSLHDLPENWAAAV
-503 VQNARQSNALEHS
+503 VQNAHQSNALEHS

>member
-1 MSDTEIAIVGCGPKG
+1 MSDTEIAIIGCGPKG

-25 AARRRPQHRFT
+25 AARRRPRHRFT
-36 VHIFEPSAHPG
+36 VHVFEPSAQPG
-47 AGPIYG
+47 AGPIYD
-53 PRQSAVL
+53 PRQPDVL
-60 LMNFPAGLINAW
+60 LMNFPAGMINAW
-72 TGGRGPSFLE
+72 TGGRGPSFLG
-82 WAARSP
+82 WALRSP

-102 GRYLFWSFERIV
+102 GRYLFWSFERVV
-114 AQSLSNVRLIRH
+114 AQAPSNVRLIRH
-126 KTRVEAVKRN
+126 KASVDAVKRN
-136 GDQWHISPENITVNH
+136 GNRWSVSPANIAVDH
-151 LLITTGHQ
+151 VLITTGHQ
-159 DGFRQSATA
+159 DGFRHGETE

-180 RRLTRSAAP
+180 QRLTQTAVP

-194 RCKGFALTF
+194 CCKGFALTF

-210 TEGRGGVFTLSA
+210 TEGRGGVFSLSA
-222 TGYNYAPSGQEPRR
+222 TGYIYAPSGQEPRR

-243 GRPMRAKVETA
+243 GRPMRAKIETA
-254 LFTQPQDG
+254 LFTQPQDD
-262 AFWDDRRAELSHIL
+262 AFWDDRRADLSHIL
-276 RSPNATFT
+276 RAPNATFT
-284 HHIWPDFLSIADQV
+284 HHIWPAFLSCADQV

-306 ADFFTQRTKTTFT
+306 ADFFSHRTETTFT

-333 AMGRRAQDSAW
+333 AMGRRAQD
-344 ALAEVWRR
+344 
-352 CYSQLIDWISHREI
+352 
-366 TPDDAHKFRQ
+366 
-376 IAAEMERLAFGPPAQ
+376 AQ

-446 IGTMGGVRVDR
+446 IGTMGGVRVDKD
-457 SAHALTRDGTAK
+457 AHALTRDGTAK

-489 RSLNDLPEKWAAAV
+489 RSLHDLPENWAAAV
-503 VQNARQSNALEHS
+503 VQCARQSNALEHS

>member
-1 MSDTEIAIVGCGPKG
+1 MSDTQITIVGCGPKG

-25 AARRRPQHRFT
+25 AARRSPRHCFT

-47 AGPIYG
+47 AGPVYDPG
-53 PRQSAVL
+53 QPEVL

-82 WAARSP
+82 WAASSP
-88 KPVDAGDY
+88 QHVDAGDY

-114 AQSLSNVRLIRH
+114 AQAPSNVRLIRL
-126 KTRVEAVKRN
+126 KTRVDTVKRN
-136 GDQWHISPENITVNH
+136 GDQWHISPQNITVDH
-151 LLITTGHQ
+151 VLITTGHQ
-159 DGFRQSATA
+159 DGFRRGEAVTL
-168 TRDHIPSPFPID
+168 DHIPSPFPID
-180 RRLTRSAAP
+180 RRLTQTAVP
-189 PNSTV
+189 PASTV

-222 TGYNYAPSGQEPRR
+222 TGYNYASSGEEPHR

-243 GRPMRAKVETA
+243 GRPMRAKVEAA
-254 LFTQPQDG
+254 LFTQPQDDT
-262 AFWDDRRAELSHIL
+262 FWDDRRGELSQIL
-276 RSPNATFT
+276 RTSNATFT
-284 HHIWPDFLSIADQV
+284 QHIWPAFLLFADEV
-298 LGNPSGTS
+298 LGTPPGTS
-306 ADFFTQRTKTTFT
+306 ATFFTHRSQTTFT

-344 ALAEVWRR
+344 TLAEVWRR
-352 CYSQLIDWISHREI
+352 CYPQLINWINHREI
-366 TPDDAHKFRQ
+366 GPDDARYFRQ
-376 IAAEMERLAFGPPAQ
+376 IAAEMERLAFGPPAL

-399 EQAGIVSFDHMSGE
+399 EQAGIVSFDHMSGD
-413 AAADVTINAT
+413 AAADVTINTT
-423 IPPAGGAELA
+423 IPPAGGTELA

-446 IGTMGGVRVDR
+446 IGTMGAVRVDKD
-457 SAHALTRDGTAK
+457 AHALTPNGITR

-489 RSLNDLPEKWAAAV
+489 RGLHDLPEKWAASILRS
-503 VQNARQSNALEHS
+503 ARQSKSLEHS

>member
-1 MSDTEIAIVGCGPKG
+1 MRGKSI
-16 LYALDSLCE
+16 S
-25 AARRRPQHRFT
+25 F
-36 VHIFEPSAHPG
+36 S
-47 AGPIYG
+47 
-53 PRQSAVL
+53 
-60 LMNFPAGLINAW
+60 AW
-72 TGGRGPSFLE
+72 TGERGPSFLE
-82 WAARSP
+82 WASRSP

-102 GRYLFWSFERIV
+102 GRYLFWSFERV
-114 AQSLSNVRLIRH
+114 VSQAPSNVRLIRH
-126 KTRVEAVKRN
+126 KTRVDAVKCN
-136 GDQWHISPENITVNH
+136 GDQWHISPQNITVDYV
-151 LLITTGHQ
+151 LITTGHQ
-159 DGFRQSATA
+159 DGFRKGKPD
-168 TRDHIPSPFPID
+168 TRNQIPSPFPID
-180 RRLTRSAAP
+180 RRLTQTAVP

-210 TEGRGGVFTLSA
+210 TEGRGGLFALSA
-222 TGYNYAPSGQEPRR
+222 TGYNYAPSGQEPYR

-243 GRPMRAKVETA
+243 GRPMRAKVEAA
-254 LFTQPQDG
+254 LFTQPQDD

-276 RSPNATFT
+276 RTPNATFT
-284 HHIWPDFLSIADQV
+284 HHIWPMFLSFADEV

-306 ADFFTQRTKTTFT
+306 ADFFTHRTETIFT

-344 ALAEVWRR
+344 ALAEIWRR
-352 CYSQLIDWISHREI
+352 CYPQLINWISHREL
-366 TPDDAHKFRQ
+366 TTDDAHHFRQ

-399 EQAGIVSFDHMSGE
+399 EQAGIVSFDHMSGN

-433 APLDGLLRDGHLS
+433 APLDALLRDGHLS
-446 IGTMGGVRVDR
+446 IGTMGGVRVDTN
-457 SAHALTRDGTAK
+457 AHALMRDGTAK

-489 RSLNDLPEKWAAAV
+489 RSLHDLPENWADAV
-503 VQNARQSNALEHS
+503 VQSAHQSNALEHS

>member
-25 AARRRPQHRFT
+25 AARRSPRHRFT

-47 AGPIYG
+47 AGPIYD
-53 PRQSAVL
+53 PDQPDVL

-82 WAARSP
+82 WAAKSP
-88 KPVDAGDY
+88 KPVAAGDY

-102 GRYLFWSFERIV
+102 GRYLFWSFQRVV
-114 AQSLSNVRLIRH
+114 AQAPSNVRLIRH
-126 KTRVEAVKRN
+126 KTRVATVNRN
-136 GDQWHISPENITVNH
+136 DDRWSISPQNVTVDYV
-151 LLITTGHQ
+151 LITTGHQ
-159 DGFRQSATA
+159 DGFRHRATN

-180 RRLTRSAAP
+180 RRLTQTAVP

-194 RCKGFALTF
+194 RCKGFALTV

-222 TGYNYAPSGQEPRR
+222 TGYNYTPSGKEPRR

-243 GRPMRAKVETA
+243 GRPMRAKVEAA
-254 LFTQPQDG
+254 LFTQPKDD
-262 AFWDDRRAELSHIL
+262 AFWDERRAALSHIL
-276 RSPNATFT
+276 RTPNATFT
-284 HHIWPDFLSIADQV
+284 HHIWPAFLSSADQV

-306 ADFFTQRTKTTFT
+306 AALFTHRTETTFT

-352 CYSQLIDWISHREI
+352 CYPQLINWISHREI
-366 TPDDAHKFRQ
+366 APDDAHHFPQ

-399 EQAGIVSFDHMSGE
+399 EQAGIVSFDHMTGE

-433 APLDGLLRDGHLS
+433 APLDGLLCGGHLS
-446 IGTMGGVRVDR
+446 IGTMGGVRVDKD
-457 SAHALTRDGTAK
+457 AHALTRDGTAK

-489 RSLNDLPEKWAAAV
+489 RSLHDLPENWAAAV
-503 VQNARQSNALEHS
+503 VQSARQSNALEHT

>member
-1 MSDTEIAIVGCGPKG
+1 MSETQIAIVGCGPKG

-25 AARRRPQHRFT
+25 AARRQPEHRFA

-47 AGPIYG
+47 AGPVYD
-53 PRQSAVL
+53 PRQADVL

-72 TGGRGPSFLE
+72 IGGRGPSFLE
-82 WAARSP
+82 WAAGGTEA
-88 KPVDAGDY
+88 VDAGDY

-102 GRYLFWSFERIV
+102 GRYLFWSFERVV
-114 AQSLSNVRLIRH
+114 AQAPSNVRLIQH
-126 KTRVEAVKRN
+126 ETRAVDVQHVAGR
-136 GDQWHISPENITVNH
+136 WAISPDNITVDH
-151 LLITTGHQ
+151 VLITTGHQ
-159 DGFRQSATA
+159 DGFRQGAAETS
-168 TRDHIPSPFPID
+168 HHVPSPFPID
-180 RRLTRSAAP
+180 QRLTQTTVPPAA
-189 PNSTV
+189 TV
-194 RCKGFALTF
+194 RCRGFALTF

-210 TEGRGGVFTLSA
+210 TEGRCGVFTPSA
-222 TGYNYAPSGQEPRR
+222 TGYSYTPSGAEPRH

-243 GRPMRAKVETA
+243 GRPMRAKVEA
-254 LFTQPQDG
+254 VLFTQPQDDV
-262 AFWDDRRAELSHIL
+262 FWDDRRAELSQIL
-276 RSPNATFT
+276 RTLNADFT
-284 HHIWPDFLSIADQV
+284 HHIWSTFLLFADQV
-298 LGNPSGTS
+298 LGNSPGTS
-306 ADFFTQRTKTTFT
+306 AAFFTHRTKTTFT

-352 CYSQLIDWISHREI
+352 CYPQLINWISHRELG
-366 TPDDAHKFRQ
+366 TDDAHHFRQ

-399 EQAGIVSFDHMSGE
+399 EQAGIVSFEHMSGD

-423 IPPAGGAELA
+423 IPPAGSAELA
-433 APLDGLLRDGHLS
+433 VPLDGLLRDGFLS
-446 IGTMGGVRVDR
+446 IGTMGGVRVDKD
-457 SAHALTRDGTAK
+457 AHALTSDCLTL

-489 RSLNDLPEKWAAAV
+489 RRLHDLPENWAAAV
-503 VQNARQSNALEHS
+503 VRSARQSNPLEHS

>member
-1 MSDTEIAIVGCGPKG
+1 MSDIEIAIVGCGPKG

-25 AARRRPQHRFT
+25 AARRSPRHRFI

-47 AGPIYG
+47 AGPIYDPG
-53 PRQSAVL
+53 QPEVL

-88 KPVDAGDY
+88 KPIDAGDY

-102 GRYLFWSFERIV
+102 GRYLFWSFERVV
-114 AQSLSNVRLIRH
+114 AQAPSNVRLIRH
-126 KTRVEAVKRN
+126 NTHVDAVNRN
-136 GDQWHISPENITVNH
+136 GDLWSISPHNITVDYV
-151 LLITTGHQ
+151 LITTGHQ
-159 DGFRQSATA
+159 DGFRHSSTEM
-168 TRDHIPSPFPID
+168 RNHIPSPFPID
-180 RRLTRSAAP
+180 QRLTQTAVP

-222 TGYNYAPSGQEPRR
+222 TGYTYTPSGKEPHH

-243 GRPMRAKVETA
+243 GRPMRAKVEAA
-254 LFTQPQDG
+254 LFTQPKDD
-262 AFWDDRRAELSHIL
+262 AFWDDRRAALSHIL
-276 RSPNATFT
+276 RTPNATFI
-284 HHIWPDFLSIADQV
+284 HHIWPAFLSFADQV

-306 ADFFTQRTKTTFT
+306 ADFFSHRTKATFT

-352 CYSQLIDWISHREI
+352 CYPQLINWISHREL
-366 TPDDAHKFRQ
+366 TPDDAHHFRQ
-376 IAAEMERLAFGPPAQ
+376 IAADMERLAFGPPAQ

-399 EQAGIVSFDHMSGE
+399 EQAGIVSFDNMSGE

-423 IPPAGGAELA
+423 IPPAGGAELGT
-433 APLDGLLRDGHLS
+433 PLGALLRDGHVS
-446 IGTMGGVRVDR
+446 IGTMGGVRVDKN
-457 SAHALTRDGTAK
+457 AHALTRDGTAK

-489 RSLNDLPEKWAAAV
+489 RPLHDLPENWAAAV
-503 VQNARQSNALEHS
+503 VQCARQSNALEHS